1 VPIMQKITTFL
12 WFNDQAEEAANFY
25 CGIFNNSSVG
35 AITRYGAEAAKA
47 SGRPEGS
54 VMTVAFKLDGQEFA
68 ALNGGP
74 HFKFTEAISL
84 VVNCE
89 TQDELDMF
97 WEKLAAGGEPS
108 QCGWLKDKYGLSW
121 QVVPINLAAL
131 LSSANPAK
139 AERVMAAIM
148 QMKKLDIAALEK
160 AGDSH

>member
-1 VPIMQKITTFL
+1 MQKITTFL

-25 CGIFNNSSVG
+25 CGIFKNSSVG
-35 AITRYGAEAAKA
+35 AITRYSAESAKA

-54 VMTVAFKLDGQEFA
+54 VMTVAFRLNGQEFA

-89 TQDELDMF
+89 TQTELDMF
-97 WEKLAAGGEPS
+97 WEKLAADGEPS

-121 QVVPINLAAL
+121 QVVPTGMAAL
-131 LSSANPAK
+131 LSSADPAK
-139 AERVMAAIM
+139 AGRVMAAIM
-148 QMKKLDIAALEK
+148 QMKKLDIEILKK
-160 AGDSH
+160 A

>member
-1 VPIMQKITTFL
+1 MQKITTFL
-12 WFNDQAEEAANFY
+12 WFSDKAEEAANFY
-25 CGIFNNSSVG
+25 CGIFKNSSIG

-47 SGRPEGS
+47 SGRAEGS

-89 TQDELDMF
+89 TQAELDMF
-97 WEKLAAGGEPS
+97 WEKLVLGGAPS

-121 QVVPINLAAL
+121 QVVPARLAAL
-131 LSSANPAK
+131 LSSAEPAK

-160 AGDSH
+160 ARDSH

>member
-1 VPIMQKITTFL
+1 MQKITTFL

-25 CGIFNNSSVG
+25 CGIFKNSSVG
-35 AITRYGAEAAKA
+35 AITRYGTEAATA

-54 VMTVAFKLDGQEFA
+54 VMTVAFQLDGQEFA

-89 TQDELDMF
+89 TQAELDMF
-97 WEKLAAGGEPS
+97 WEKLSAGGEPG

-121 QVVPINLAAL
+121 QVVPKAL
-131 LSSANPAK
+131 SEMLSSADPAK
-139 AERVMAAIM
+139 AGRVMAAIM
-148 QMKKLDIAALEK
+148 RMKKLDIEILKK
-160 AGDSH
+160 A